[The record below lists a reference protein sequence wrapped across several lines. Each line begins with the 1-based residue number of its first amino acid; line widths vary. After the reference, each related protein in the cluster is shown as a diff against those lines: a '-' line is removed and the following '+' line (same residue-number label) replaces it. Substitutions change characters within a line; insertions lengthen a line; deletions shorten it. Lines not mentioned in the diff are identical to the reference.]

1 MLMDIGIQTN
11 KRTIRKGVLFRL
23 LLMNILN
30 IIDMWPV
37 GLEYCENLNAVVSKI
52 KIPCNLI
59 EYMIVYGTRVMYD

>member
-1 MLMDIGIQTN
+1 
-11 KRTIRKGVLFRL
+11 
-23 LLMNILN
+23 MNILN